1 MNRSELLSTL
11 KNIVL
16 GVRSRKASAHP
27 VKENEKNTDS
37 NLHGEKREEG
47 IVTLGMVGY
56 PNVGKSSVINV
67 LCQKKLVGVA
77 AQPGKTKHFQT
88 HFIEKDLLLCDCPGL
103 VFPSASSTRAE
114 MVCNGVLP
122 IDTIKDYISP
132 VDLICERVE
141 KRVLERLYKV
151 KIDLLMPTGSQFLQ
165 IFARSRG

>member
-1 MNRSELLSTL
+1 LELLSTL

-16 GVRSRKASAHP
+16 GVRARKLTIQTN
-27 VKENEKNTDS
+27 KEV
-37 NLHGEKREEG
+37 NLEIKPEHAIAEKRDEN

-122 IDTIKDYISP
+122 IDSIKDYISP
-132 VDLICERVE
+132 VDLICQRVE
-141 KRVLERLYKV
+141 KRVLERLYKI
-151 KIDLLMPTGSQFLQ
+151 KIELQFPTGSQFLQ
-165 IFARSRG
+165 IFARTRG